1 MKKPFLYAL
10 VAAEYIVLLVLSV
23 STFGPAIPEPNIVI
37 PIGMLSLLVLSV
49 AVMAFLFFSEPVQLL
64 IEKRPKEAMAT
75 FSKTVAFFICFALI
89 FVCLLFVFNK

>member
-10 VAAEYIVLLVLSV
+10 VASEYIVFLVLSV

-49 AVMAFLFFSEPVQLL
+49 AVMAFLFFYEPVQLL
-64 IEKRPKEAMAT
+64 IEGRQKEALAT
-75 FSKTVAFFICFALI
+75 FCKTVGFFICFALI
-89 FVCLLFVFNK
+89 FVGLLFVFNK